1 MTPAISYR
9 RLPGAS
15 GFIFRK
21 RLWLGPDHLLLVSSN
36 VLSQEYRRFYF
47 GDIQGLVVAEIENA
61 ARFYGFVLAGI
72 AFFFTLGL
80 VATGHYVWAVLCG
93 LLAASLL
100 TFAWTR
106 PLVYCLLK
114 TRVST
119 KHLSTLKNM
128 EAAKKFALT
137 LKAEIEKHQGP
148 LPAEWVAAHP
158 HIDGLTVPPALH
170 PYQGGMHY
178 AAFAAMFAV
187 ALLTPLRLHSHGGA
201 IGNVMA
207 GAHIGMVLFAV
218 IAAVKQHGS
227 TISRVARAAIALAL
241 AWAAV
246 SYLGEQ
252 VIVATDVQA
261 ALRNPMS
268 FDYWR
273 EPIWDVAIANAVA
286 YTVFGII
293 GIFALLSH
301 RTAT

>member
-1 MTPAISYR
+1 MMPAISYR
-9 RLPGAS
+9 RLPGAA
-15 GFIFRK
+15 GFIFRQQ
-21 RLWLGPDHLLLVSSN
+21 LWLGPDHLLLVSSN
-36 VLSQEYRRFYF
+36 ALSQEYRRFYF

-61 ARFYGFVLAGI
+61 ARFYGFVLSAI
-72 AFFFTLGL
+72 AFVLTLGL
-80 VATGHYVWAVLCG
+80 VAADHYVWAVLCG

-106 PLVYCLLK
+106 PLVHCVLK

-119 KHLSTLKNM
+119 QHLSTVKSV
-128 EAAKKFALT
+128 EAARKFAST

-148 LPAEWVAAHP
+148 LPAEWLAAH
-158 HIDGLTVPPALH
+158 HVDGLTVPPALH
-170 PYQGGMHY
+170 PYKGAMHY
-178 AAFAAMFAV
+178 AAFGAMFAV

-201 IGNVMA
+201 IGNVLA
-207 GAHIGMVLFAV
+207 GTHIGMVLFAV

-227 TISRVARAAIALAL
+227 TISRVARAAIALTL

-246 SYLGEQ
+246 AYLGEQ

-273 EPIWDVAIANAVA
+273 DPIWDVAIANAVA
-286 YTVFGII
+286 YTVFGIV

>member
-9 RLPGAS
+9 RLAGSA
-15 GFIFRK
+15 GLIFRQ
-21 RLWLGPDHLLLVSSN
+21 RLWLGPDHLLLVRSN
-36 VLSQEYRRFYF
+36 LLAQEYRRFYF
-47 GDIQGLVVAEIENA
+47 RDIQGLVVAEVEDA
-61 ARFYGFVLAGI
+61 ARFYGFVMAAI
-72 AFFFTLGL
+72 AFVFTLGL
-80 VATGHYVWAVLCG
+80 VATDHYIWAVLCG
-93 LLAASLL
+93 WFATTLFI
-100 TFAWTR
+100 FAWIR
-106 PLVYCLLK
+106 PLVQCVLR

-119 KHLSTLKNM
+119 QQLPTMRNV
-128 EAAKKFALT
+128 EAARKFAST

-158 HIDGLTVPPALH
+158 HVDGPTVPPALH
-170 PYQGGMHY
+170 PYKGGMHY
-178 AAFAAMFAV
+178 AAFGAMFAV
-187 ALLTPLRLHSHGGA
+187 ALLTPLRLHSRGGA

-207 GAHIGMVLFAV
+207 GAHIGMVLLAV

-261 ALRNPMS
+261 AFRNPMS

-286 YTVFGII
+286 YSVFGII